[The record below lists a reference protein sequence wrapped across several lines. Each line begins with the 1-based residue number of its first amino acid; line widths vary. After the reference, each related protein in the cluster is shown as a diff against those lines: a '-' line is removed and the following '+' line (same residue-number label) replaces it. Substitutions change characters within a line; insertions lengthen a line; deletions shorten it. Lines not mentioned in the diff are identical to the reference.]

1 MTHILAVYVPGYT
14 QMVLGVVIE
23 MCVINGRCVSLVSTC
38 LTPPLSSVD
47 IRSGGCNLSRR

>member
-1 MTHILAVYVPGYT
+1 MTHILAVYVHGYT

-23 MCVINGRCVSLVSTC
+23 MYVINGRCVSLVSTC